1 MDKELF
7 DELIESIKEAG
18 AIQRGEKKPSR
29 EFHFPS
35 IEQHEPEQRFAICV
49 QTDDPELL
57 QPRKVYQIA
66 IYQSGLVGVID
77 EAGESALYPADH
89 FVLIDLPPNVKEA
102 LQTYGLVT

>member
-1 MDKELF
+1 MEKELF
-7 DELIESIKEAG
+7 DELIESIKEVG

-35 IEQHEPEQRFAICV
+35 TERRELERRFAICV

-57 QPRKVYQIA
+57 QPRKVYEID
-66 IYQSGLVGVID
+66 IYQNDLVRVID
-77 EAGESALYPADH
+77 EAGEAAIYPADH